1 MFQPSDTPLMFN
13 TATNGS
19 SIFIFKL
26 YMDGRNVFSAQP
38 IGNTNT
44 LLTISEQRV
53 RKKVVI
59 CRSQICQEYSPEC
72 FPLLIE
78 QICCKTET

>member
-1 MFQPSDTPLMFN
+1 MLN

-38 IGNTNT
+38 IGNTNN
-44 LLTISEQRV
+44 LLTTSEQRV
-53 RKKVVI
+53 
-59 CRSQICQEYSPEC
+59 
-72 FPLLIE
+72 
-78 QICCKTET
+78 

>member
-1 MFQPSDTPLMFN
+1 MLN

-38 IGNTNT
+38 IGNTNN
-44 LLTISEQRV
+44 LLTISEQSM
-53 RKKVVI
+53 KNLLKVVI